1 MISEFVL
8 INFIVINKLMEI
20 FLLNKQRL
28 VYTIGISIILTVS
41 LLILIVIP
49 QNSFSQPTTTSTNMS
64 KPIDGYN
71 LSQGHLT
78 AIRHVF
84 DDPSLRVHHYCK
96 IDEKIFLVCQLYD
109 SHDINATLIGVEYI
123 ITAEQYTTLP
133 DREKPNWH
141 YHKIEFAFNRADP
154 KFPELNPE
162 QAKAEMQ
169 KAMDTY
175 GKVIITWNPNDLLPA
190 FPPREQQVE
199 HPFMVN
205 STVKPETMK
214 GSFNQTLDY

>member
-8 INFIVINKLMEI
+8 LNFVRSNKLMEI
-20 FLLNKQRL
+20 FLLNKQGL
-28 VYTIGISIILTVS
+28 AYTIGIFAILTVS
-41 LLILIVIP
+41 LLILMIAP
-49 QNSFSQPTTTSTNMS
+49 QNSFAQPTTLTNMS

-71 LSQGHLT
+71 LPQGHLT
-78 AIRHVF
+78 ATRHVF
-84 DDPSLRVHHYCK
+84 DDPTLRVHHYCK

-109 SHDINATLIGVEYI
+109 SHSKNATLIGVEYI
-123 ITAEQYTTLP
+123 ITAKQYTTLP

-141 YHKIEFAFNRADP
+141 YHKIEFAANRADP

-190 FPPREQQVE
+190 FPPQEQQVE

-214 GSFNQTLDY
+214 GSFNQTLIY

>member
-1 MISEFVL
+1 M
-8 INFIVINKLMEI
+8 KI
-20 FLLNKQRL
+20 FLLNKQGL
-28 VYTIGISIILTVS
+28 VYTIGISAILSVL
-41 LLILIVIP
+41 LLILIIVP
-49 QNSFSQPTTTSTNMS
+49 QNSFAQPTTPTNMS

-71 LSQGHLT
+71 LPQGHVT

-109 SHDINATLIGVEYI
+109 SNDKNATLIGVEYI
-123 ITAEQYTTLP
+123 ITGEQYTTLP

-141 YHKIEFAFNRADP
+141 YHKIEFASNRADP
-154 KFPELNPE
+154 KFSELSPE

-175 GKVIITWNPNDLLPA
+175 GKIIITWNPNDLLPA
-190 FPPREQQVE
+190 FPPQEQQVE

-205 STVKPETMK
+205 STVKPETTK